1 MLTAQ
6 DPAGG
11 SLTDVATWVNFGI
24 AGAIILGAIL
34 GYVWFKPSVDKLI
47 EDRERALRERDKALE
62 QRDAMAQV
70 LQDKLLPVVGDF
82 ITTTRALLP
91 ILQELI
97 RQQQLEEH
105 RDPPRTPRRRPD

>member
-1 MLTAQ
+1 MVAAETT
-6 DPAGG
+6 GG
-11 SLTDVATWVNFGI
+11 SLTDVATWINFGI

-47 EDRERALRERDKALE
+47 EDRERALRERDKAIE

-82 ITTTRALLP
+82 ITTTKALLP

-97 RQQQLEEH
+97 RQQQHEEH
-105 RDPPRTPRRRPD
+105 RDPPRPPRRRAD